1 MTTECRR
8 SFHVGRGTSWTGAAE
23 ALSREFD
30 TVGTSQFLRT
40 HHVWRDD
47 QISCVPM
54 SCSSTTPPSC
64 WSPSCPHLPLRIT
77 HGCCSFSFSP
87 VSEVFQICSL
97 LSFPWHLPAFRPSS
111 LLPWKLLSDWP
122 SGESDRWKTLCVKT
136 EAHHFLQGHK
146 LTLSSWFSFCWESN
160 QLALLCWRHSRFLTP
175 KKPLS
180 TGKTKMVGHL
190 ILSSATPPPPH

>member
-97 LSFPWHLPAFRPSS
+97 LSFPC
-111 LLPWKLLSDWP
+111 LLSGLPHCFPENCCLIGLQERVTVGKLCVSKQRPTISYKVINWP
-122 SGESDRWKTLCVKT
+122 SALGSAFAGRVT
-136 EAHHFLQGHK
+136 
-146 LTLSSWFSFCWESN
+146 N
-160 QLALLCWRHSRFLTP
+160 LLCFAGDIP
-175 KKPLS
+175 
-180 TGKTKMVGHL
+180 GF
-190 ILSSATPPPPH
+190 